1 MIYIQP
7 DPLKPDAIRVIFD
20 SEVIFGKW
28 LLVIRENTKNDQEL
42 EEYRKKY
49 MFRPNMEFAQSW
61 NFFHQLYNYS
71 KKIL

>member
-1 MIYIQP
+1 MIG
-7 DPLKPDAIRVIFD
+7 
-20 SEVIFGKW
+20 SS
-28 LLVIRENTKNDQEL
+28 ENTIKEIT
-42 EEYRKKY
+42 KKITVEQIINRNTRRLQPNQKDFKQNNSSHMTFIY